1 MRHIIISLLL
11 IWMGCGSL
19 TFLQAKEK
27 VTVKQV
33 TGKAIIK
40 NITPEE
46 ARQKALRAA
55 KIKALRKAGVS
66 EKITETNVK
75 RVKAQNSDI
84 QKTFNSIAT
93 VAISGHVIDYEIT
106 HTKKDVDQF
115 NNLYIEVTINATVIK
130 YDREQDPAFEIKV
143 DNIHSVYRE
152 GEKLNFTVTSNNPG
166 YLRIFLF
173 EGKQKSTQIFP
184 NQYEKKSFFPAD
196 TTISFPKD
204 EMLEYEVTTRK
215 DKETNHLVFVFTKKE
230 IPFMKKVNYKNII
243 NWIYRISPDQRR
255 VKYKN
260 FMIRNKAKG

>member
-1 MRHIIISLLL
+1 MV
-11 IWMGCGSL
+11 WMSCGSL
-19 TFLQAKEK
+19 TFLQAQKK

-40 NITPEE
+40 NITPDE

-75 RVKAQNSDI
+75 RVKARNSDI

-106 HTKKDVDQF
+106 NTQKDVDQF
-115 NNLYIEVTINATVIK
+115 NNLYIAVTINATVIK
-130 YDREQDPAFEIKV
+130 YDRERDPAFEIKV
-143 DNIHSVYRE
+143 DSIHSVYEE
-152 GEKLNFTVTSNNPG
+152 GENLNFTVTSNNPG

-184 NQYEKKSFFPAD
+184 NQYEKNSFFPAD
-196 TTISFPKD
+196 TTISFPRD
-204 EMLEYEVTTRK
+204 DMLEYEVTTRK

-260 FMIRNKAKG
+260 FMIRSKVKG